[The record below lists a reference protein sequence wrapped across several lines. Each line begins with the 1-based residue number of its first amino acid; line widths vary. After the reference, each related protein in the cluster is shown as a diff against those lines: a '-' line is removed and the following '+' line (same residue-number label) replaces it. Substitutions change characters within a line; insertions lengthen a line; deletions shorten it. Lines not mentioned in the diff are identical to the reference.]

1 MIDGGCT
8 LSVSVNG
15 KYMECFIVAWK
26 GCFSIF
32 NVSVKG
38 GLCIS
43 ATGASLGSDKWA
55 AVLLQGR

>member
-1 MIDGGCT
+1 
-8 LSVSVNG
+8 
-15 KYMECFIVAWK
+15 MERFIVAWK

-32 NVSVKG
+32 NVSVKSVKG

-43 ATGASLGSDKWA
+43 AAGASLVSDKWA